1 MTWTPRIP
9 RTQQQQ
15 QQQASEKVK
24 EVNKRIERARED
36 VEELPGISETQEER
50 TTRLNAFKKE
60 EKNAISIQISAY
72 ILIVIVTATHRTTI
86 GQLPPCCILH

>member
-36 VEELPGISETQEER
+36 VEELPGISVAQKER
-50 TTRLNAFKKE
+50 TTRLNALKKE
-60 EKNAISIQISAY
+60 EKTQSAF
-72 ILIVIVTATHRTTI
+72 R
-86 GQLPPCCILH
+86 

>member
-36 VEELPGISETQEER
+36 VEELPGISETKEER
-50 TTRLNAFKKE
+50 TTRFNALKKE
-60 EKNAISIQISAY
+60 EKTQSAF
-72 ILIVIVTATHRTTI
+72 R
-86 GQLPPCCILH
+86 